1 METSRARHHQ
11 TLDRDCDASSIW
23 TGSDLDDLGLEI
35 TLPELCKQ
43 GSDLAPVIVFDFKS
57 GAVPEVVLN

>member
-1 METSRARHHQ
+1 METS
-11 TLDRDCDASSIW
+11 W
-23 TGSDLDDLGLEI
+23 TGSDLDNLGLEI